1 AARLRHGGGGARP
14 YVVRRRAPARVDRA
28 RDPPRSSDPHSRRG
42 DEQRRH
48 GDRARNPAGARTP
61 RLRADRVRHRAPAFD
76 AAQGVAVVRDRGR
89 AARGARHPCRV
100 AGEVRRKI
108 SAVVRAA
115 AAAPVEGRNA
125 MTLVATERAA
135 PTLRLEWRSDG
146 SLWALRGDEERAVAV
161 RRCFPWSEPAR
172 YLSLRDSEEEE
183 FAVVRD
189 PADLDARSRA
199 ALEMALAVAG
209 FVFEV
214 TRLLEIDEE
223 VEIRQW
229 RGEGRQGPRTCQTRL
244 DGWPRV
250 WSHGGPL
257 LPAIAGELSH
267 LSTA

>member
-1 AARLRHGGGGARP
+1 MALMASCWRSRTESIGGCTSCSC
-14 YVVRRRAPARVDRA
+14 
-28 RDPPRSSDPHSRRG
+28 SSSRKE
-42 DEQRRH
+42 D
-48 GDRARNPAGARTP
+48 
-61 RLRADRVRHRAPAFD
+61 
-76 AAQGVAVVRDRGR
+76 
-89 AARGARHPCRV
+89 
-100 AGEVRRKI
+100 
-108 SAVVRAA
+108 
-115 AAAPVEGRNA
+115 A

-135 PTLRLEWRSDG
+135 PTLCLEWRSDG

-223 VEIRQW
+223 VEIRHW
-229 RGEGRQGPRTCQTRL
+229 RGETPQGPRAFHTPL
-244 DGWPRV
+244 GEWPR
-250 WSHGGPL
+250 PL
-257 LPAIAGELSH
+257 PHRGLLIRALSRA
-267 LSTA
+267 L